1 MGERQA
7 PEHGLAGRQT
17 HTGQTWGERK
27 EKATALPE
35 LSGTA
40 LQLFRRVV
48 QTTQELLRVQLRE
61 EPVCAPQDHQ
71 TGSVSMSMIPHRSFL
86 PMASKAGLPSALW
99 AVLPGLASIPGTLGT
114 KRLINRGREKKKKKC
129 FIVQKPK

>member
-7 PEHGLAGRQT
+7 PEHGLASGQT

-40 LQLFRRVV
+40 LQLFQRVV
-48 QTTQELLRVQLRE
+48 HTAQDLLRVQLRE
-61 EPVCAPQDHQ
+61 QHVCAPQDHQ
-71 TGSVSMSMIPHRSFL
+71 TGCFHVHDHTQVLL
-86 PMASKAGLPSALW
+86 PMAAKTALPSELW

-114 KRLINRGREKKKKKC
+114 KRLINRGRGKKEC
-129 FIVQKPK
+129 LIVQKPK

>member
-7 PEHGLAGRQT
+7 PEHGLASRQT

-35 LSGTA
+35 LSRTA
-40 LQLFRRVV
+40 LQLFQRVV

-61 EPVCAPQDHQ
+61 EHVCAPQDHQ
-71 TGSVSMSMIPHRSFL
+71 TGSVSMSMITHRFCFL
-86 PMASKAGLPSALW
+86 WQQRLRCLQNSGLSCQVWRLFQEP
-99 AVLPGLASIPGTLGT
+99 LGP
-114 KRLINRGREKKKKKC
+114 RD
-129 FIVQKPK
+129 